1 MPKCVAYVSHCG
13 VCPVVVF
20 PESPLH
26 TSTHLSQIAIG
37 IAFETV
43 GQSYILLRPH
53 LLVEE
58 RDRVLEQRGE
68 GRRRSRG
75 PGMGDEGSGA
85 GARSLDESTEMY
97 VTGREWGATIAD
109 ARENAG
115 TSISTRPK
123 PSPGG
128 PGEA

>member
-1 MPKCVAYVSHCG
+1 MLKCVACISHCN
-13 VCPVVVF
+13 VCPVVVL

-26 TSTHLSQIAIG
+26 TSTHLSQLANG

-75 PGMGDEGSGA
+75 SGMGDEGSGA
-85 GARSLDESTEMY
+85 GARTLDESTEMY

-109 ARENAG
+109 DREDAG
-115 TSISTRPK
+115 TSISPRPK
-123 PSPGG
+123 RSQGG